1 MWQKCPKQPFVGR
14 LILELAAF
22 SAVIHYDGF
31 LGLSSVFK
39 ERKITIGTFF
49 LTAAE
54 RKVRKRVA
62 GCTKKS
68 SEEGKLRRK
77 KLRAI
82 RKGHLDK
89 EKEAGDDSYSTGAQ

>member
-1 MWQKCPKQPFVGR
+1 MWQKCPKQLFVGR

-22 SAVIHYDGF
+22 SAVLHYNDGF
-31 LGLSSVFK
+31 LGFFK

-68 SEEGKLRRK
+68 YEEGKLRRK

-89 EKEAGDDSYSTGAQ
+89 EKEAGDDSYSTGAH